1 MVVDGGSGQGSRDSH
16 RRDLIRTVLFWSM
29 PLLALAPKYWMIE
42 HSLYA
47 NGKDILDTDT
57 TVFGFF
63 GFGDYI
69 YHLYNSGVFEA
80 CRHLPFVPSN
90 TGVCIY
96 SSRMPGLPL
105 LIAGLAKLVGTQSAN
120 VALAKASVMALL
132 ATGFLAILARD
143 VRPTWFGLVLVY
155 AIYFGPQPLKHGAS
169 LEYEEGILVDLA
181 LCLAVCA
188 SYVLHGA
195 QTGSAR
201 RRDVM
206 AILGV
211 LVAAAMYL
219 VKTTVLPGLVV
230 MVLAVLASRR
240 IGKQAKMVCVAAALL
255 TFAGWAVH
263 NWRHSDSLHLSS
275 SFNGEN
281 LLRGYDSGAYLIYPE
296 IYIDRIMDSTQA
308 TLEDG
313 TVVPLGDYTHTVK
326 FSDEWSWD
334 AYYSEKA
341 GAWLRN
347 NPGTALA
354 FLAKKVWVAFFE
366 IRQTPVHYS
375 ASDKTPEHSLAVN
388 LTMDLWMLIARI
400 AMFVLL
406 GRALWEA
413 AVRRQVTSVW
423 IAALVLAPF
432 LPYALVFAYQRH
444 VIPLLVFSGVL
455 LTITYCSR
463 PGNAAR
469 PQLSPHPGNA
479 ARP

>member
-1 MVVDGGSGQGSRDSH
+1 
-16 RRDLIRTVLFWSM
+16 
-29 PLLALAPKYWMIE
+29 
-42 HSLYA
+42 
-47 NGKDILDTDT
+47 
-57 TVFGFF
+57 
-63 GFGDYI
+63 
-69 YHLYNSGVFEA
+69 
-80 CRHLPFVPSN
+80 
-90 TGVCIY
+90 
-96 SSRMPGLPL
+96 MPGLPL

-120 VALAKASVMALL
+120 VALAKASLMALL
-132 ATGFLAILARD
+132 ATGFLTVLSRD
-143 VRPTWFGLVLVY
+143 VRPTWFGLALLYV
-155 AIYFGPQPLKHGAS
+155 IYFGPQPLKHGAS
-169 LEYEEGILVDLA
+169 LEYEEGILVDMA

-188 SYVLHGA
+188 SYVLRA
-195 QTGSAR
+195 DQTGSAR

-219 VKTTVLPGLVV
+219 VKTTALPALVV
-230 MVLAVLASRR
+230 MVLAVLAARN
-240 IGKQAKMVCVAAALL
+240 IGTRAKMACVAAALL
-255 TFAGWAVH
+255 TFSGWAAH
-263 NWRHSDSLHLSS
+263 NVRHSCAVHLSS

-326 FSDEWSWD
+326 FPDEWSWD
-334 AYYSEKA
+334 AYYSKKA
-341 GAWLRN
+341 GTWLRN

-388 LTMDLWMLIARI
+388 LMMDLWMLMARI

-406 GRALWEA
+406 GRALWGA
-413 AVRRQVTSVW
+413 ARRRQVASLW

-455 LTITYCSR
+455 LAITHYSHAR
-463 PGNAAR
+463 NGAR
-469 PQLSPHPGNA
+469 PSLDPRMGPGQP
-479 ARP
+479 RRVS